1 MKIYLASDHAGY
13 ELKEAIKAYLEEQRF
28 TVEDMGATSVES
40 VNWAEYGAKAAGKVS
55 QDPLHARGILVCG
68 SGIGMSIVA
77 NKFRQVRAALCHDSY
92 AAEMSRKHNNANV
105 LTLGAR
111 VTDKATALKIVE
123 IWLNTEF
130 EGGRHQKRLDYL
142 EGVVERGN
150 FNLN

>member
-1 MKIYLASDHAGY
+1 MKIYLASDHAGF
-13 ELKEAIKAYLEEQRF
+13 ELKEAIKTYLGDHQF
-28 TVEDMGATSVES
+28 TVEDMGTSSTES

-55 QDPLHARGILVCG
+55 QDPLRAKGILVCG

-77 NKFRQVRAALCHDSY
+77 NKFRQVRAALCNDTY

-111 VTDKATALKIVE
+111 VTDIASALKIVE
-123 IWLNTEF
+123 IWLDTEF

-142 EGVVERGN
+142 ESSVEREN
-150 FNLN
+150 FK